1 MKKISKVIS
10 IFMAAVL
17 ALSVFAVSASALPTE
32 LTAGNTKE
40 TATKIP
46 SFGTEYVSTLSK
58 AGETDWFKFTTLSED
73 AYYTIALENYDI
85 SEYSN
90 YDTSCLNLYV
100 YDIYNKQVVHIHS
113 TSATNV
119 KLERNTTYYIK
130 VAMGSSKQDSTGNY
144 EVLITYKLD
153 PASNIKDEATTINV
167 NNTYKYSLDGTG
179 DVDWFKFTAPVD
191 GTYKVSLE
199 NYNISEYSNYDTSC
213 LNLYVYDIY
222 NKQLARTW
230 KTSNTNVTLEK
241 NVTYYI
247 KVAMG
252 SSKQDST
259 GNYGFSVNCD
269 SAPTPTVKS
278 LSKITIDSMPNKTSY
293 TVGESFDKTGLVVKA
308 HYSDGTVANVSSY
321 SVSGFSS
328 ATAGTKAITVSYT
341 ENGTTKTASFNI
353 TVTKADEPSTPDTP
367 DTPDEP
373 GSSSTIDIAA
383 ILVAIWQFFVG
394 IFNFILGLF
403 A

>member
-73 AYYTIALENYDI
+73 AYYTIALENYD
-85 SEYSN
+85 
-90 YDTSCLNLYV
+90 
-100 YDIYNKQVVHIHS
+100 
-113 TSATNV
+113 
-119 KLERNTTYYIK
+119 
-130 VAMGSSKQDSTGNY
+130 
-144 EVLITYKLD
+144 
-153 PASNIKDEATTINV
+153 
-167 NNTYKYSLDGTG
+167 
-179 DVDWFKFTAPVD
+179 
-191 GTYKVSLE
+191 
-199 NYNISEYSNYDTSC
+199 ISEYSNYDTSC